1 MESVAVIFFI
11 GFFKVA
17 ARAFQQKNVMMDQWL
32 SIIPT
37 SYIMAVLEVAMIGVS
52 AIEIINDGWWSMIP
66 IAISYG
72 TGGWIGCWFAIWLH
86 KKVHKC

>member
-1 MESVAVIFFI
+1 MEPIAVIFLI

-17 ARAFQQKNVMMDQWL
+17 ARAFQQKNVMLDRWF

-37 SYIMAVLEVAMIGVS
+37 SYVMGALEVAMVGVS
-52 AIEIINDGWWSMIP
+52 AIEIIEEGWSQALW
-66 IAISYG
+66 IALSYS

-86 KKVHKC
+86 KKVHK